1 MWGRSVYQNIQRFIL
16 FQLTI
21 NVAALII
28 VLLGSLF
35 GSELPI
41 TVTQMLWVNLIMDT
55 FAAGALASLP
65 PSPEVMKRKPRNS
78 NAFIIVPQMQRLI
91 LATGITF
98 VVILLGLLY
107 VLSNYA
113 GGIEAGTPEGLRNLT
128 IFFTVFVLSLI
139 HI

>member
-1 MWGRSVYQNIQRFIL
+1 M
-16 FQLTI
+16 
-21 NVAALII
+21 II

-78 NAFIIVPQMQRLI
+78 NAFIIVPQMQKLI

-113 GGIEAGTPEGLRNLT
+113 GGIDAGTPEGLRNLT
-128 IFFTVFVLSLI
+128 IFFTVFVMLQFWNMFNAKTFGTNDSAF
-139 HI
+139 

>member
-1 MWGRSVYQNIQRFIL
+1 
-16 FQLTI
+16 
-21 NVAALII
+21 
-28 VLLGSLF
+28 
-35 GSELPI
+35 
-41 TVTQMLWVNLIMDT
+41 MLWVNLIMDT

-107 VLSNYA
+107 VLS
-113 GGIEAGTPEGLRNLT
+113 IMPEVLRPEHRKD
-128 IFFTVFVLSLI
+128 FVT
-139 HI
+139 